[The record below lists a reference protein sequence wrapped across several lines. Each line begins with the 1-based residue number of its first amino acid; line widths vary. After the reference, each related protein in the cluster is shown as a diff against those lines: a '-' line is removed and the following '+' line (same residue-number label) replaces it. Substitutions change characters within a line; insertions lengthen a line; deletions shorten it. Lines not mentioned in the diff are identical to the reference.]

1 MIGGSQMPNI
11 VVDYSANIIN
21 IFNDVAKSYE
31 SNLEI
36 IKQTEDEINDINHEI
51 ESSPPK
57 DMYHGYLMYKT
68 LRDLR
73 VKRRFAKDENE
84 ILSEMYDYIT
94 SRTGVEVKVKMQKL
108 QGHAVETERKL
119 NNRSYCPRQRSDL
132 TITDV
137 SSVCNK
143 PFEQLLKEFK
153 ETKVTTKNG
162 KLRK

>member
-1 MIGGSQMPNI
+1 MSNI
-11 VVDYSANIIN
+11 VVDYSTNIIN
-21 IFNDVAKSYE
+21 IFKDVVKRYE
-31 SNLEI
+31 SNLGI

-51 ESSPPK
+51 ELSSPK

-68 LRDLR
+68 LRALR
-73 VKRRFAKDENE
+73 IRRRQAKDENDV
-84 ILSEMYDYIT
+84 LYEMYCYIT
-94 SRTGVEVKVKMQKL
+94 SQNGIEVKTKMQKL
-108 QGHAVETERKL
+108 QGHAVDTERKL

-137 SSVCNK
+137 SPVSNK
-143 PFEQLLKEFK
+143 PFEQLMKEFK

>member
-1 MIGGSQMPNI
+1 MPNI
-11 VVDYSANIIN
+11 VVDYSTNIID
-21 IFNDVAKSYE
+21 IFKDVTIRYE
-31 SNLEI
+31 SNIEI

-51 ESSPPK
+51 ELSSPK
-57 DMYHGYLMYKT
+57 DMYHGYLLYKT

-73 VKRRFAKDENE
+73 VKRRKAKNENE
-84 ILSEMYDYIT
+84 ILSEMYFYIT
-94 SRTGVEVKVKMQKL
+94 SQNGIEVKTKMQKL

-137 SSVCNK
+137 SPVSNK
-143 PFEQLLKEFK
+143 PFEQLMKEFK
-153 ETKVTTKNG
+153 ETKVITKNG

>member
-1 MIGGSQMPNI
+1 MSNI
-11 VVDYSANIIN
+11 VVEYSNNIID
-21 IFNDVAKSYE
+21 IFKDVATRYE
-31 SNLEI
+31 NNLEI

-51 ESSPPK
+51 ELSSPK
-57 DMYHGYLMYKT
+57 DMYHGYLLYKT

-73 VKRRFAKDENE
+73 VRRRQAKNENE
-84 ILSEMYDYIT
+84 ILSEMYFYIT
-94 SRTGVEVKVKMQKL
+94 SQNGAEVKTKMQKL
-108 QGHAVETERKL
+108 QGHAVDTQRKL

-137 SSVCNK
+137 SPVCNK
-143 PFEQLLKEFK
+143 PFEKLMQEFK

>member
-1 MIGGSQMPNI
+1 MPNI
-11 VVDYSANIIN
+11 VGDYSTTIID
-21 IFNDVAKSYE
+21 IFKDVATRYE
-31 SNLEI
+31 NNLEI

-51 ESSPPK
+51 ELSSPK
-57 DMYHGYLMYKT
+57 DMYHGYLLYKT

-73 VKRRFAKDENE
+73 VRRRQAKDENE
-84 ILSEMYDYIT
+84 ILSEMYFYIT
-94 SRTGVEVKVKMQKL
+94 SQNGVEVKTKMQKI
-108 QGHAVETERKL
+108 QGHAVETQRKL

-137 SSVCNK
+137 SPVCNK
-143 PFEQLLKEFK
+143 PFEKLMQEFK

>member
-1 MIGGSQMPNI
+1 MPNI
-11 VVDYSANIIN
+11 VVDYSNTIID
-21 IFNDVAKSYE
+21 IFKDVAKSYE

-51 ESSPPK
+51 ELSSPK
-57 DMYHGYLMYKT
+57 DMYHGYLLYKT

-73 VKRRFAKDENE
+73 VKRRYAKNENE
-84 ILSEMYDYIT
+84 IISEMYFYIT
-94 SRTGVEVKVKMQKL
+94 SQNGLEVKTKMQKL
-108 QGHAVETERKL
+108 QGHAVDTERKL

-137 SSVCNK
+137 PSVCNK

>member
-1 MIGGSQMPNI
+1 MLNI
-11 VVDYSANIIN
+11 VGEYSTTIID
-21 IFNDVAKSYE
+21 IFKDVATRYE
-31 SNLEI
+31 NNLEI

-51 ESSPPK
+51 ELSSPK

-73 VKRRFAKDENE
+73 VRRRQAKDEND
-84 ILSEMYDYIT
+84 ILSEMYFYIT
-94 SRTGVEVKVKMQKL
+94 SQTGVEVKAKMQKL
-108 QGHAVETERKL
+108 QGHSVDTERKL

-132 TITDV
+132 TITDATP
-137 SSVCNK
+137 VCNK
-143 PFEQLLKEFK
+143 PFEQLMKEFK

>member
-1 MIGGSQMPNI
+1 MPNI
-11 VVDYSANIIN
+11 VGDYSTTIID
-21 IFNDVAKSYE
+21 IFKDVATRYE
-31 SNLEI
+31 NNLEI

-51 ESSPPK
+51 ELSSPK
-57 DMYHGYLMYKT
+57 DMYHGYLLYKT

-73 VKRRFAKDENE
+73 VRRRQAKDENE
-84 ILSEMYDYIT
+84 ILSEMYFYIT
-94 SRTGVEVKVKMQKL
+94 SQNGLEVKTKMQKL

-137 SSVCNK
+137 SPVSNK
-143 PFEQLLKEFK
+143 PFEQLMKEFK
-153 ETKVTTKNG
+153 ETKVTTKKG

>member
-1 MIGGSQMPNI
+1 MKNT
-11 VVDYSANIIN
+11 VVDYSNTIID
-21 IFNDVAKSYE
+21 IFKDVVTRYE
-31 SNLEI
+31 NNLDI

-51 ESSPPK
+51 ELSSPK
-57 DMYHGYLMYKT
+57 DMYHGYLLYKT

-73 VKRRFAKDENE
+73 VRRRQAKDEND
-84 ILSEMYDYIT
+84 ILYEMYCYIT
-94 SRTGVEVKVKMQKL
+94 SQNGIEVKTKMQKL

-137 SSVCNK
+137 SPVCNK
-143 PFEQLLKEFK
+143 PFEQLMKEFK